1 DDVCGPNSGGIGNGC
16 SQSTFTGQVAY
27 GGDNF
32 GLAVAYSYS
41 QGGAGL
47 YGGNGTP
54 LAVYASGTADNTNS
68 VGVSGYWSP
77 FSGALFPSISAG
89 WGISGYSLDGA
100 GDDSW
105 IDGARS
111 QSWYVG
117 LQWSDVFWK
126 GNAFGMA
133 VGQPTFITS
142 VDNTIP
148 DNPNTKTPNDGNY
161 AWEWWYKFQ
170 VTDNIS
176 VTPALYYLSAP
187 LGQLQK
193 DDGDSLSNFGGLV
206 KTTFRF

>member
-1 DDVCGPNSGGIGNGC
+1 
-16 SQSTFTGQVAY
+16 
-27 GGDNF
+27 
-32 GLAVAYSYS
+32 
-41 QGGAGL
+41 
-47 YGGNGTP
+47 
-54 LAVYASGTADNTNS
+54 
-68 VGVSGYWSP
+68 
-77 FSGALFPSISAG
+77 
-89 WGISGYSLDGA
+89 GISGYSLDG
-100 GDDSW
+100 GGSDNW

-142 VDNTIP
+142 IDTSFVANDGSVLR
-148 DNPNTKTPNDGNY
+148 TPNDGNY

-170 VTDNIS
+170 VTDTIS

-193 DDGDSLSNFGGLV
+193 SSDDSLSNFGGLV